1 MRIKI
6 YIFFNMEKKEIED
19 KLIKLT
25 KEKEELNKYINFYS
39 DIDIIE
45 IEDALES
52 YNKKI
57 LNLKLKIASFDK

>member
-1 MRIKI
+1 
-6 YIFFNMEKKEIED
+6 MEKKEIED

-25 KEKEELNKYINFYS
+25 KEKEQLNKYINFYS